1 MPEIR
6 HLVIDEADRMVE
18 KGHFE
23 EMTKILNLINE
34 LVQRKFSKIYNNLII
49 IILLKIQKWHNRNYI
64 IQVLVLLII

>member
-1 MPEIR
+1 MSEIR